1 MPAGKAKSLT
11 ERTAETL
18 YDMIVVQNKFA
29 PGEKLPNEIE
39 LASLLGVSRA
49 TLREAV
55 RSLIAQ
61 GVLYVRRG
69 RGTFISKE
77 LPKLGDFSID
87 SAEFMRVRLS
97 DKPAFKGRRQ
107 LAGRRSGVS

>member
-61 GVLYVRRG
+61 GVLYVR
-69 RGTFISKE
+69 
-77 LPKLGDFSID
+77 
-87 SAEFMRVRLS
+87 LS
-97 DKPAFKGRRQ
+97 
-107 LAGRRSGVS
+107 LIHI